1 MQILSKVKYILSV
14 ILVYILMISQT
25 QASNLDLTDPYQSLN
40 QIAKQTL
47 DNIKANKDKVTDKAF
62 MQNLIKQDLIP
73 YVDVRYAAYKV
84 IGTSLKNTTEAQRN
98 EFTQAFE
105 TYLISTFAEVLGKY
119 DKQELELAP
128 YRKVDNTKESIINI
142 KYLIKEEGKQDLE
155 LIFKLRRNN
164 NTNEWRVFDMV
175 AENISMLQ
183 AKQSELGPII
193 RDKGIDEAIKLLK
206 AKQ

>member
-1 MQILSKVKYILSV
+1 MQILAKIKYILSALV
-14 ILVYILMISQT
+14 IYAFISQAY
-25 QASNLDLTDPYQSLN
+25 ASNLDLTDPYNSLN

-62 MQNLIKQDLIP
+62 MQALIEKDLIP

-84 IGTSLKNTTEAQRN
+84 IGPSLKTTSATQRDEFTEAFKN
-98 EFTQAFE
+98 
-105 TYLISTFAEVLGKY
+105 YLVSSFADVLGKY

-128 YRKVDNTKESIINI
+128 YRKVDNSKESIISI
-142 KYLIKEEGKQDLE
+142 KYLIKEAGKQDIE

-164 NTNEWRVFDMV
+164 NTNEWKVFDMV

-193 RDKGIDEAIKLLK
+193 KNKGIDEAIKILK